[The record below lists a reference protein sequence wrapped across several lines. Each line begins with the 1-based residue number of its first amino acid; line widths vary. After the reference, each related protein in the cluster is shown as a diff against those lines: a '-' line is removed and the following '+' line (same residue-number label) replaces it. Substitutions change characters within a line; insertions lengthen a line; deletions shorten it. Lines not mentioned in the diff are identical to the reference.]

1 MEFSDNQVNMLKKV
15 SAENYISE
23 ITEHCEIMFPLL
35 IPLQRKDDFRSCI
48 QQSIVLAKKAGYT
61 QRGPVRLY
69 IDMMIILGSDFG
81 KEPLFQSLKIK
92 DQKVLPQIERS
103 GFVE

>member
-48 QQSIVLAKKAGYT
+48 QQSIVLAKKS
-61 QRGPVRLY
+61 RLHPTRT
-69 IDMMIILGSDFG
+69 GS
-81 KEPLFQSLKIK
+81 PLY
-92 DQKVLPQIERS
+92 
-103 GFVE
+103 

>member
-92 DQKVLPQIERS
+92 DQKFSRK
-103 GFVE
+103 